1 MISNTRGPA
10 SLNELVNELAPAVTA
25 ASLQDALEADIIL
38 LPVQFAA
45 HAQIAKARKD
55 WKDWKGKTVVDVT
68 NFRETDLTPL
78 GGLQSSDF
86 VAMGLPVRD
95 LSSRSISSRQLS
107 SRAIRS
113 RAADGGRRVMFVAGN
128 HDEANTEVASLV
140 ASRKPAA
147 VPRSARSAEP
157 H

>member
-45 HAQIAKARKD
+45 HAQIAKAR
-55 WKDWKGKTVVDVT
+55 KDWKGKTVVDVT